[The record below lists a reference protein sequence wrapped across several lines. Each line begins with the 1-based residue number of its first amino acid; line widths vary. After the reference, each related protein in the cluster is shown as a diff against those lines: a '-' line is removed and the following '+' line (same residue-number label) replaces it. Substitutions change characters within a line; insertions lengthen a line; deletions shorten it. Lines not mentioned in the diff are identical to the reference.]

1 MANPSKILIIRLSSL
16 GDVVL
21 TSPVIRCLKLRFP
34 QSQIH
39 FVTKPA
45 FASAV
50 MHNPFL
56 HKIHYSWDSVNQL
69 LPELQA
75 ESFDVILDLQK
86 NRHSRKII
94 RKLKVKTFSFSKMNI
109 TKWMMVNLKF
119 STQQIEHIVYRYMQS
134 VAYWG
139 VKYDGKGLDIFL
151 SDQDHVSLP
160 KPFASF
166 IAIVIGAQHITKQIP
181 AEKIIEIVRQLP
193 IPVVLIGGADDQEK
207 GERIKQALPDSI
219 IYNAAGKYSILQ
231 SASIISQCKVVITG
245 DTGMMHIAAA
255 LKKPVVSVWGSTV
268 PEFGMTP
275 LFPAGS
281 ESLSTIIQN
290 TKLSCRPCSK
300 LGFSKC
306 PRGHFRCMNDLNAS
320 DLISELSSSYK
331 ILE

>member
-1 MANPSKILIIRLSSL
+1 MNEPAKILIIRLSSL

-45 FASAV
+45 FGPAV
-50 MHNPFL
+50 MHNPSL
-56 HKIHYSWDSVNQL
+56 HKIYNSWNSVNEL
-69 LPELQA
+69 IPELQA

-94 RKLKVKTFSFSKMNI
+94 RKLNVKSFSFTKMNI
-109 TKWMMVNLKF
+109 TKWMMVNLKIR
-119 STQQIEHIVYRYMQS
+119 TQQVEHIVYRYMQS
-134 VAYWG
+134 VSQWG

-151 SDQDHVSLP
+151 SPQDHVSLP
-160 KPFASF
+160 NPFTSF
-166 IAIVIGAQHITKQIP
+166 IAIVIGAQHMTKQIP
-181 AEKIIEIVRQLP
+181 AEKIIEIIRQLP
-193 IPVVLIGGADDQEK
+193 VPVVLIGGVDDQEK
-207 GERIKQALPDSI
+207 GERIKQALPDSMI
-219 IYNAAGKYSILQ
+219 FNAAGKYSILQ
-231 SASIISQCKVVITG
+231 SASIILQSKVVITG

-275 LFPAGS
+275 LFPSGN

-306 PRGHFRCMNDLNAS
+306 PRGHFRCMNDLNIS
-320 DLISELSSSYK
+320 DIISGLNRYQEVQ
-331 ILE
+331 